1 MDFVNF
7 YLIPGIVLGS
17 IYALGAIGVSLV
29 FGILRFANFAHGE
42 LMLIG
47 AYVTYSLIQFT
58 GLHPLVVLPIAML
71 FTSLVA
77 LGIDHSFYKPFRAS
91 KSTIVIVASFGIALM
106 ARSAVQIIWGVDQFS
121 YSPGRIQMPM
131 VFFDTLRISPKH
143 IWIVSFTLV
152 LMAITHVIL
161 SYTRAGKAMRA
172 MSDSAELARLTG
184 INTENVVKT
193 TWVLGASLATAAGV
207 FLGWDSHLH
216 SMMGFY
222 MLLPMF
228 AAAILGG
235 IGQPYGAMVGGLIV
249 GLAEELSAYPWIG
262 ENPLLSPAYKAG
274 VAFALMIIMLIW
286 RPSGLFRGRVF

>member
-1 MDFVNF
+1 MDFINF

-152 LMAITHVIL
+152 LMAITHVVL

>member
-1 MDFVNF
+1 MDFINF

-47 AYVTYSLIQFT
+47 AYITYSLIQFT

-274 VAFALMIIMLIW
+274 VAFALMIIMLVW
-286 RPSGLFRGRVF
+286 RPSGIFRGRVF

>member
-1 MDFVNF
+1 MDFINF

-262 ENPLLSPAYKAG
+262 ENPLL
-274 VAFALMIIMLIW
+274 
-286 RPSGLFRGRVF
+286 